1 MNQAN
6 LNTALSYYQF
16 MSQKNISELGQ
27 YLHPDIELISPLS
40 TIKGIPAVLNAC
52 KGFVQIFH
60 ELKIKSQFSSDNQ
73 VMLAIDLDCPKP
85 LGIFHTAVLMTFKDN
100 LIVRNELFYDARPLV
115 TKQSEIFSDN
125 PNAN

>member
-52 KGFVQIFH
+52 KGFVQTT
-60 ELKIKSQFSSDNQ
+60 
-73 VMLAIDLDCPKP
+73 VA
-85 LGIFHTAVLMTFKDN
+85 LGRRRSVSVL
-100 LIVRNELFYDARPLV
+100 
-115 TKQSEIFSDN
+115 
-125 PNAN
+125 